1 MDLEKSEAQGLVQKF
16 SFLMSKFA
24 INHITKYNQSDF
36 EEIAKIYLVE
46 NLENSDYDKKRIY
59 QVFCQMCTYKQRI

>member
-24 INHITKYNQSDF
+24 INHIMKYNQSDF
-36 EEIAKIYLVE
+36 EETSKYI
-46 NLENSDYDKKRIY
+46 
-59 QVFCQMCTYKQRI
+59 